1 MNKPLQQAL
10 VLGLTT
16 LLTTLVVVGV
26 GPVGQA
32 QPTSVP
38 NFVKPCIPTRVR
50 PPIIRTELIAQAS
63 AQGKTYYLLYTFHA
77 HETGGTDLVISVAGQ
92 QCQEE
97 FYNAPGEAV
106 SLTQVVERNV
116 ANQLALGRYKQEI
129 RRFGHTK
136 VQANLNRVIASKGAL
151 YPEDRWALQQLGF
164 KLPASVRVTQ

>member
-1 MNKPLQQAL
+1 MNKAFQQAL
-10 VLGLTT
+10 VLGFMT
-16 LLTTLVVVGV
+16 LLTTLVVVGG

-38 NFVKPCIPTRVR
+38 TFVKPCIPTQVR

-63 AQGKTYYLLYTFHA
+63 APGKTYYLLYTFHA

-97 FYNAPGEAV
+97 FYNAPGDTV

-129 RRFGHTK
+129 RRFGRAK
-136 VQANLNRVIASKGAL
+136 VQANLNRVIAVQSTVH
-151 YPEDRWALQQLGF
+151 PEDRWALRQLGF
-164 KLPASVRVTQ
+164 KLSTHVRVTP

>member
-1 MNKPLQQAL
+1 MKKAFQQVL

-16 LLTTLVVVGV
+16 LLTTLVVVGI
-26 GPVGQA
+26 GPTGLA
-32 QPTSVP
+32 HPTSVP
-38 NFVKPCIPTRVR
+38 NFVEPCIPTRVR
-50 PPIIRTELIAQAS
+50 PPIIRTELIAQTS

-97 FYNAPGEAV
+97 FYNAPGDAV

-116 ANQLALGRYKQEI
+116 ANQLALGRYKHEI
-129 RRFGHTK
+129 KQFGRAK
-136 VQANLNRVIASKGAL
+136 VQANLDRVIASQGTV

-164 KLPASVRVTQ
+164 KLPASVRVTP